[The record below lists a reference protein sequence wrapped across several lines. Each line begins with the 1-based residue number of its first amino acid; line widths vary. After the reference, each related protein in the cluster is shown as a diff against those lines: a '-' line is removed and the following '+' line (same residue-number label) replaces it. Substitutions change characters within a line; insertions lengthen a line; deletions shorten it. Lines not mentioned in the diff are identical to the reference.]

1 MTTHTEHFKTDKPGT
16 VDHSDAIDWS
26 VLDEL
31 KALQRPGKPDLRR
44 QLMSVYLSTSP
55 SLMNN
60 VITAAETK
68 NGQSL
73 MSAAHALKSSSVSIG
88 ANILGKTCSEL
99 EQLGK
104 TSQLD
109 NVATIVKRAEHE
121 FIAVCA
127 AFRSALEH
135 N

>member
-1 MTTHTEHFKTDKPGT
+1 MTTQRDNCTADRPETGE
-16 VDHSDAIDWS
+16 HSDAIDWS

-44 QLMSVYLSTSP
+44 QLMGVYLSSSP
-55 SLMNN
+55 ALMDR
-60 VITAAETK
+60 ISEAAETH
-68 NGQSL
+68 NAPEL

-109 NVATIVKRAEHE
+109 TVAEIAKRAESE
-121 FIAVCA
+121 FSAVCA
-127 AFRSALEH
+127 AFCAALEQ